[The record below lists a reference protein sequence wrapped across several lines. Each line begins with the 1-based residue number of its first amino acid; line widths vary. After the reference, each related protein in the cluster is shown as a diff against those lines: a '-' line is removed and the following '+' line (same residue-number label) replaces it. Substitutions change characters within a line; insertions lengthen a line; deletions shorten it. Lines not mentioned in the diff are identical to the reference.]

1 MSDVNPFSCAGRRVL
16 ITGGGTGLGLA
27 MARCLHEAGATVV
40 VNGRRAEVLTA
51 ALPQIGVRA
60 HALVGDVTAPGAAE
74 ALVARAGELAGGAIT
89 VLINNAGV
97 HCKKP
102 LAETSDADF
111 AGVLGTH
118 VTAAFRLC
126 RAAAPGMGGD
136 GAILF
141 MASMTSLIGMPRVVA
156 YSAAKSA
163 YTGMTRALA
172 SELAT
177 DGIRV
182 NAIAPGW
189 IESPMLRQALA
200 GDPARRAKILARTPM
215 ARFGDPDDIGRTAV
229 WLCSPA
235 ARFITGAVIPVDGG
249 ASIGF

>member
-1 MSDVNPFSCAGRRVL
+1 
-16 ITGGGTGLGLA
+16 
-27 MARCLHEAGATVV
+27 
-40 VNGRRAEVLTA
+40 VLTA

>member
-1 MSDVNPFSCAGRRVL
+1 MPDMNPFSCAGRRVL

-27 MARCLHEAGATVV
+27 MAHCLHAAGATVV
-40 VNGRRAEVLTA
+40 VNGRRAEVLDA
-51 ALPQIGVRA
+51 AVAQIGSRGR
-60 HALVGDVTAPGAAE
+60 ALVGDVTAPGAADV
-74 ALVARAGELAGGAIT
+74 LVRRAGDLAGGPIT
-89 VLINNAGV
+89 VLINNAGI

-102 LAETSDADF
+102 LAETSDDDF
-111 AGVLGTH
+111 EGVLGTH
-118 VTAAFRLC
+118 VTAAFRLS
-126 RAAAPGMGGD
+126 RAAAAGMRGD
-136 GAILF
+136 GAIIF

-163 YTGMTRALA
+163 YLGMTRALA
-172 SELAT
+172 SELAA

-200 GDPARRAKILARTPM
+200 GDPARQAKILARTPM
-215 ARFGDPDDIGRTAV
+215 GRFGDPDDIGTTAV

-235 ARFITGAVIPVDGG
+235 ARFITGTVIPVDGG
-249 ASIGF
+249 AAIGF

>member
-1 MSDVNPFSCAGRRVL
+1 
-16 ITGGGTGLGLA
+16 
-27 MARCLHEAGATVV
+27 
-40 VNGRRAEVLTA
+40 
-51 ALPQIGVRA
+51 
-60 HALVGDVTAPGAAE
+60 
-74 ALVARAGELAGGAIT
+74 
-89 VLINNAGV
+89 
-97 HCKKP
+97 
-102 LAETSDADF
+102 
-111 AGVLGTH
+111 
-118 VTAAFRLC
+118 
-126 RAAAPGMGGD
+126 
-136 GAILF
+136 
-141 MASMTSLIGMPRVVA
+141 GMPRVVA

-172 SELAT
+172 SELAA

-200 GDPARRAKILARTPM
+200 GDPARQARILARTPM